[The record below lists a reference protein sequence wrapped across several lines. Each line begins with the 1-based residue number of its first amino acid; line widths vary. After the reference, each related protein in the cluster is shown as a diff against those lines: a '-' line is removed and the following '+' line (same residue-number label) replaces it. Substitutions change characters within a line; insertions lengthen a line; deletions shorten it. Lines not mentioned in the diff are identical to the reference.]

1 MNSRKVIFCLESS
14 VFFPVIIKFL
24 RIHPVDS
31 SKNGL
36 LNGEMNSEPPSGVK
50 NQKLAT
56 PDITAVSGASTGVGT
71 QEVSPARPTEIIEL
85 CSP

>member
-1 MNSRKVIFCLESS
+1 
-14 VFFPVIIKFL
+14 
-24 RIHPVDS
+24 
-31 SKNGL
+31 
-36 LNGEMNSEPPSGVK
+36 MNSEPPSGVK

-71 QEVSPARPTEIIEL
+71 QEVSPVRPTEIIEL